1 MMITAFRPT
10 VTDYAPKATAST
22 AANAPA
28 DGFVSGATNRLS
40 EVDAMAALALVVKA
54 QVEPKPELPS
64 DLSAAV
70 TAELGESAFTSFE
83 DPRMQTLNGYMR
95 DGWEAPFFDPI
106 ATLGEG
112 WTQQERD
119 PQLLFAPN
127 LFTREGQNVTQH
139 LSFDQ
144 RNGTTTLHTVHA
156 ESFISTRHHQI
167 VQTREG
173 KVTITDERAV

>member
-1 MMITAFRPT
+1 MFITASRPS
-10 VTDYAPKATAST
+10 VTGHTPRSAAST
-22 AANAPA
+22 SVNAST
-28 DGFVSGATNRLS
+28 DDFISGASNRLS

-54 QVEPKPELPS
+54 QVDPKPELPT

-83 DPRMQTLNGYMR
+83 DPRLKTLNGYMR

-106 ATLGEG
+106 ATLGQG
-112 WTQQERD
+112 WTRQERD
-119 PQLLFAPN
+119 PQLLFAPSV
-127 LFTREGQNVTQH
+127 FTREGQNVTQH
-139 LSFDQ
+139 LSFDP
-144 RNGTTTLHTVHA
+144 RNGTTTLHTVHT
-156 ESFISTRHHQI
+156 ESFISTRHHEI